1 MRRALTTFLT
11 AGVLAVP
18 VANGAAAV
26 RSSTATK
33 PKKKVVVI
41 TRKFVGDLAQADRW
55 GNVQVTIFVKKTTTT
70 IGKKKT
76 VKRHM
81 TGLSATYPDHTDRS
95 IMINQQAIPILRSE
109 ALQAQSTRI
118 NMVSGA
124 TDTSYAFASSLQGA
138 IIKARKA

>member
-1 MRRALTTFLT
+1 MRRALVTLLT

-18 VANGAAAV
+18 IANGAAAV

-33 PKKKVVVI
+33 PKKKVVIVS
-41 TRKFVGDLAQADRW
+41 RRFVGDLAQASRW
-55 GNVQVTIFVKKTTTT
+55 GNVQVTIFVKKTTTR

-76 VKRHM
+76 VKRRM
-81 TGLSATYPDHTDRS
+81 TNLTATSPDHTDRS
-95 IMINQQAIPILRSE
+95 IQINQQAIPILRSE

-138 IIKARKA
+138 ITRALKG